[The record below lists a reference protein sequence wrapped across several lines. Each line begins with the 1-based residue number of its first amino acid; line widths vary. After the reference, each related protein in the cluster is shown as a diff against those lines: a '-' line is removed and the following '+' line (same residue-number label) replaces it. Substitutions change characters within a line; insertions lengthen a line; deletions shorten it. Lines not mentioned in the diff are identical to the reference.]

1 MPLFLPYF
9 WRGHDFEFHISRLMG
24 IKTSLE
30 NGMFPVRLDSF
41 TFNGYGY
48 GSAVFY
54 PSLFL
59 YFPAALMAAGVP
71 LVDAVNLWLLLGNLA
86 AAGVMYASAS
96 GLFGSKRAGCV
107 AAVLYTTSLYRM
119 GNLYTRTAW
128 GELMAMIFFPLII
141 WGFYEIFFRDE
152 KKWPLLVLGLSG
164 VLQSHMISTAVAAVG
179 CTLAG
184 LLCIRRLADRK
195 RFWACVK
202 TVVAAFCLNAWFLVP
217 LLDYMRAGMNL
228 SALQFQADYFAPPFS
243 KLFEIYPSAMGAT
256 PVADGSASGVMAL
269 GPGLPILAAL
279 GLFLY
284 QELFWGNGER
294 SGEVLKISG
303 NGGKVSNKLLWLF
316 VLIGVA
322 AMFAATQLFPWR
334 TLMQFSWFEFL
345 ASYIQFP
352 WRLIAVATC
361 FLSMVGGYAVS
372 RQWHGRPFAG
382 AAAGILLFCVL
393 MSQHLVEGYYET
405 PDFCWRES
413 DIDSMISQKEY
424 LYENTDRDLA
434 RGSRLPAGE
443 GIEVTDSCKNGLTVD
458 FSYVS
463 DMPGTETR
471 VKLPL
476 FYYPGYRAV
485 DGHGNELPVSL
496 SEEGLAQV
504 HFAVAPE
511 GEIHVA
517 FRERRL
523 WRISEAVSLAAGLI
537 LSGMGIRRYRKKK

>member
-1 MPLFLPYF
+1 M
-9 WRGHDFEFHISRLMG
+9 
-24 IKTSLE
+24 
-30 NGMFPVRLDSF
+30 
-41 TFNGYGY
+41 
-48 GSAVFY
+48 
-54 PSLFL
+54 
-59 YFPAALMAAGVP
+59 
-71 LVDAVNLWLLLGNLA
+71 DAVNLWLLLGNLA

-352 WRLIAVATC
+352 WRLIAKLLWLFVLIGVAAMFAATQLFPWRTLMQFSWFEFLASYIQFPWRLIAVATC

-443 GIEVTDSCKNGLTVD
+443 GIEVTDSCKNGLTVE